1 MEKKVKLSEIDDNI
15 IKVKYKGKT
24 LIINISEELSINENI
39 INSQLKNI
47 PSNYA
52 FLCSIRDDY
61 ILEREKDFAYSEAW
75 LFYKTS
81 DNKMNNDTVSHKALT
96 NRKYRSIE
104 DKYLK
109 AVDKANRLISICKA
123 YESRE
128 RIIQTIS
135 ANLRKQ
141 Q

>member
-39 INSQLKNI
+39 INSQLKSI

-61 ILEREKDFAYSEAW
+61 IKKRDILEREKDLAYSEAW

-104 DKYLK
+104 
-109 AVDKANRLISICKA
+109 SCG
-123 YESRE
+123 
-128 RIIQTIS
+128 
-135 ANLRKQ
+135 
-141 Q
+141 

>member
-1 MEKKVKLSEIDDNI
+1 MEKKVKLSEIDNNI

-61 ILEREKDFAYSEAW
+61 IKKKRYI
-75 LFYKTS
+75 
-81 DNKMNNDTVSHKALT
+81 
-96 NRKYRSIE
+96 RKG
-104 DKYLK
+104 K
-109 AVDKANRLISICKA
+109 RLCI
-123 YESRE
+123 
-128 RIIQTIS
+128 
-135 ANLRKQ
+135 
-141 Q
+141 

>member
-52 FLCSIRDDY
+52 
-61 ILEREKDFAYSEAW
+61 ILKKGIY
-75 LFYKTS
+75 
-81 DNKMNNDTVSHKALT
+81 
-96 NRKYRSIE
+96 
-104 DKYLK
+104 
-109 AVDKANRLISICKA
+109 
-123 YESRE
+123 
-128 RIIQTIS
+128 
-135 ANLRKQ
+135 
-141 Q
+141 